1 MKKFTLFLALFS
13 ILFIYSCTDKEDE
26 ESIPQKAPVEIKGKV
41 EKGPFIKGSE
51 VKLYVLDNSFKQTG
65 KNYTTRIISNEGD
78 FAFDEL
84 EVSSP
89 YVLLTADGYYFNEV
103 EGDLSEGRL
112 SLDALVDVSKQ
123 QDINV
128 NILTHLK
135 KERILALIE
144 AGKSFEDANKQA
156 QQELLTCFALQEYA
170 DKDASTYSITAGT
183 NEAAALIVISSIVLT
198 DKSDAKVTEYL
209 MRLSE
214 EFKNTGTFSDDV
226 KAEIQ
231 EKSKR
236 LSFESIEDHIIE
248 RYRDLGKTIEVKD
261 LRYYVDWDGDGIA
274 GNELGDPDKERILHF
289 ETDTLH
295 VAAAGGRYEVKIE
308 TNIPFSDQLPPTP
321 GISYDPIE
329 HVDRDLVKIGNIK
342 CTSSIEDLRLLLNVM
357 PAESRIMNDTT
368 FTIYSFDGKNKAE
381 LLLVQEGDPNKPLEL
396 TSTGSSILSNFCTK
410 GRDAMN
416 NFHILDA
423 LYTQRFSYGSKTDW
437 KPIYEHQVNG
447 NTPLI
452 YDAWAKS
459 YQAIAALRQLKNAFQ
474 SEPLLHTSFAV
485 LESMFYYEMALW
497 WGNVVYVSPE
507 VSDNTTIFLPQTKI
521 DELFALLETD
531 LQKGIQ
537 LFPADNIS
545 FDAMQ
550 ASSYLF
556 YSNAV
561 PKAIL
566 AKMYMYLGECDKA
579 YPLLRQ
585 IIQSGNY
592 TLSNSRTNALSS
604 GSKEIIYAFRQDP
617 QSEYSRYIES
627 TDIVPALLY
636 SEVVMLAAEC
646 AYRLG
651 NNSEAVNYYNKVAES
666 RGAATISS
674 TTDFMS
680 AMLSLWENELKG
692 TGTYF
697 AFLKRN
703 NLAEEVL
710 NIPAYK
716 QLLPI
721 PWQELAKNPNIMQN
735 PGY

>member
-1 MKKFTLFLALFS
+1 MKKFTLFLTLVSFLFVA
-13 ILFIYSCTDKEDE
+13 SCSDKEDE
-26 ESIPQKAPVEIKGKV
+26 ELITPKSSVEIKGKV
-41 EKGPFIKGSE
+41 EKGPFVKGSE
-51 VKLYVLDNSFKQTG
+51 VKLYELDNSLKQTG
-65 KNYTTRIISNEGD
+65 VNYTTRIISNEGD
-78 FAFDEL
+78 FDFGEL
-84 EVSSP
+84 EVSSS

-112 SLDALVDVSKQ
+112 SLDALVDMSKQ

-135 KERILALIE
+135 KERILTLIK
-144 AGKSFEDANKQA
+144 AGKSFGDANKQA
-156 QQELLTCFALQEYA
+156 QSELLTCFALQQYA

-183 NEAAALIVISSIVLT
+183 DEAAALIVISSIVLE
-198 DKSDAKVTEYL
+198 DRSDAEVTEYL

-214 EFKNTGTFSDDV
+214 EFKNTGTFSDEV
-226 KAEIQ
+226 KVEIR
-231 EKSKR
+231 EKSRR
-236 LSFESIEDHIIE
+236 LSFESIKSSIIE
-248 RYRDLGKTIEVKD
+248 RYQELGKTVEVKD

-274 GNELGDPDKERILHF
+274 GNELGDPDQERILRF
-289 ETDTLH
+289 ETDTLR

-308 TNIPFSDQLPPTP
+308 TNIPFTTQPFLANITIPDIYFAQPLIKT
-321 GISYDPIE
+321 G
-329 HVDRDLVKIGNIK
+329 HIK
-342 CTSSIEDLRLLLNVM
+342 CSASFEKDRLVLSVE

-368 FTIYSFDGKNKAE
+368 FTIYSMDGKTSSR
-381 LLLVQEGDPNKPLEL
+381 LVLVQEGDPNKSLEL
-396 TSTGSSILSNFCTK
+396 TQRGEDILATFCSK

-416 NFHILDA
+416 DFHIFDA
-423 LYTQRFSYGSKTDW
+423 LYTQCFSYGTKTDW
-437 KPIYEHQVNG
+437 KPIYEHQVDG
-447 NTPLI
+447 YTPHI

-474 SEPLLHTSFAV
+474 SEPLLYTSFAV
-485 LESMFYYEMALW
+485 LESMFYYEMGVW
-497 WGNVVYVSPE
+497 WGNVVYVKGQTLDEHLSSPQLKE
-507 VSDNTTIFLPQTKI
+507 
-521 DELFALLETD
+521 DELFAIFEND
-531 LQKGIQ
+531 LQNGIR

-545 FDAMQ
+545 FDATQ

-561 PKAIL
+561 PKTIL
-566 AKMYMYLGECDKA
+566 AKMYMYLGEYDKA
-579 YPLLRQ
+579 YPLLTQ
-585 IIQSGNY
+585 IIQSGKY
-592 TLSNSRTNALSS
+592 TLSNSRTNALSLT
-604 GSKEIIYAFRQDP
+604 SKEIIYAFKQDP
-617 QSEYSRYIES
+617 QSDYSRYIES
-627 TDIVPALLY
+627 TDIVPTLLY

-651 NNSEAVNYYNKVAES
+651 NNGEAVNYYNKMAES

-674 TTDFMS
+674 TTDFIDH
-680 AMLSLWENELKG
+680 MLSLWQNELKG

-710 NIPAYK
+710 NISAYK

-721 PWQELAKNPNIMQN
+721 PQNELHKNPYMTQN

>member
-1 MKKFTLFLALFS
+1 MKKFTLFLTLISLLFVA
-13 ILFIYSCTDKEDE
+13 SCTDKEDE
-26 ESIPQKAPVEIKGKV
+26 ESAAPKAPVEIKGKV

-51 VKLYVLDNSFKQTG
+51 VKLYVLDNSFNQTG
-65 KNYTTRIISNEGD
+65 KNYTTRIISDEGD
-78 FAFDEL
+78 FDFGEL

-103 EGDLSEGRL
+103 EGDLSEGQL

-123 QDINV
+123 QDIQNINV

-135 KERILALIE
+135 KERILTLIE

-183 NEAAALIVISSIVLT
+183 DEAAALIVISSIVLT
-198 DKSDAKVTEYL
+198 GNSDAEVTEYL
-209 MRLSE
+209 MRLSG
-214 EFKNTGTFSDDV
+214 EFKNTGTFSDEV

-236 LSFESIEDHIIE
+236 LSFELIEDHIIE
-248 RYRDLGKTIEVKD
+248 RYHDLGKTIEVKD
-261 LRYYVDWDGDGIA
+261 LHYYVDWDGDGIA
-274 GNELGDPDKERILHF
+274 GNELGDPDEERILRF

-308 TNIPFSDQLPPTP
+308 ANIPFSDQL
-321 GISYDPIE
+321 GMISTDNYFSEPLI
-329 HVDRDLVKIGNIK
+329 KIGNISYTPSLENDK
-342 CTSSIEDLRLLLNVM
+342 VVLEVE
-357 PAESRIMNDTT
+357 PAESRIMNNTT

-381 LLLVQEGDPNKPLEL
+381 LVLVQEGDPNKPWEL
-396 TSTGSSILSNFCTK
+396 TQTGNNILADFCTK

-416 NFHILDA
+416 DFHILDA
-423 LYTQRFSYGSKTDW
+423 LYTQSFSYGSKTDW

-452 YDAWAKS
+452 YDAWTKS
-459 YQAIAALRQLKNAFQ
+459 YQAIRSSNLIMKYIKEV
-474 SEPLLHTSFAV
+474 EPSLYTSFAV
-485 LESMFYYEMALW
+485 LESMFYYEMAVW
-497 WGNVVYVSPE
+497 WGNVVHVKGQTLDEVMSSPQLKE
-507 VSDNTTIFLPQTKI
+507 

-566 AKMYMYLGECDKA
+566 AKMYMYLGEYDKA

-721 PWQELAKNPNIMQN
+721 PWQELNTNPRIKQN
-735 PGY
+735 PEY

>member
-1 MKKFTLFLALFS
+1 MALTSFLIFA
-13 ILFIYSCTDKEDE
+13 YSCSDKEDE
-26 ESIPQKAPVEIKGKV
+26 ELITPKSSVEIKGKV
-41 EKGPFIKGSE
+41 EKGPFVKGSE
-51 VKLYVLDNSFKQTG
+51 VKLYELDNSLKQTG
-65 KNYTTRIISNEGD
+65 VNYKTRIISNEGD
-78 FAFDEL
+78 FDFGEL
-84 EVSSP
+84 EVSSS

-135 KERILALIE
+135 KERILTLIK
-144 AGKSFEDANKQA
+144 AGKSFGDANKQA
-156 QQELLTCFALQEYA
+156 QSELLTCFALQQYA

-183 NEAAALIVISSIVLT
+183 DEAAALIVISSIVLE
-198 DKSDAKVTEYL
+198 DRSDAKVTEYL

-214 EFKNTGTFSDDV
+214 EFKNTGTFSDEV
-226 KAEIQ
+226 KVEIR
-231 EKSKR
+231 EKSRR
-236 LSFESIEDHIIE
+236 LSFESIKSSIIE
-248 RYRDLGKTIEVKD
+248 RYQELGKTVEVKD

-274 GNELGDPDKERILHF
+274 GNELGDPDQERILRF
-289 ETDTLH
+289 ETDTLR
-295 VAAAGGRYEVKIE
+295 VAAAGGKYEVKIE
-308 TNIPFSDQLPPTP
+308 TNIPFTTQPFLANITIPDIYFTQPLIKT
-321 GISYDPIE
+321 G
-329 HVDRDLVKIGNIK
+329 HIK
-342 CTSSIEDLRLLLNVM
+342 CSASFEKDRLVLSVE

-368 FTIYSFDGKNKAE
+368 FTIYSMDGKTSSQ
-381 LLLVQEGDPNKPLEL
+381 LVLVQEGDPNKSLEL
-396 TSTGSSILSNFCTK
+396 TQRGEDILATFCSK

-416 NFHILDA
+416 DFHILDA
-423 LYTQRFSYGSKTDW
+423 LYTQLFFYGSKTDW
-437 KPIYEHQVNG
+437 KLIYEHQVNG
-447 NTPLI
+447 TNFIVSAT
-452 YDAWAKS
+452 WAKS

-474 SEPLLHTSFAV
+474 SEPLLYTSFAV
-485 LESMFYYEMALW
+485 LESMFYYEMAVW
-497 WGNVVYVSPE
+497 WGDVVYAVSPNFE
-507 VSDNTTIFLPQTKI
+507 DYMNIFLPRMKI
-521 DELFALLETD
+521 DELFAILEKD
-531 LQKGIQ
+531 LQNGIR

-545 FDAMQ
+545 FDATQ

-561 PKAIL
+561 PKTIL
-566 AKMYMYLGECDKA
+566 AKIYMYLGEYNKA
-579 YPLLRQ
+579 YPLLQQ
-585 IIQSGNY
+585 IIQSSKY
-592 TLSNSRTNALSS
+592 TLSNSRAHALSLT
-604 GSKEIIYAFRQDP
+604 SKEIIYAFKQDP
-617 QSEYSRYIES
+617 QSDYSRYIES
-627 TDIVPALLY
+627 TDIVPTLLY

-651 NNSEAVNYYNKVAES
+651 NNGEAVNYYNKMAES

-674 TTDFMS
+674 TTTTDFMS

-721 PWQELAKNPNIMQN
+721 PESELMRNFHLTQN
-735 PGY
+735 PGYY

>member
-1 MKKFTLFLALFS
+1 MKKSTLYLTLIFFLLVA
-13 ILFIYSCTDKEDE
+13 SCSDKEDE
-26 ESIPQKAPVEIKGKV
+26 ESIPQKTIVEIKGKV
-41 EKGPFIKGSE
+41 EKGPFVKGSE
-51 VKLYVLDNSFKQTG
+51 VKLYELDNSLKQAG
-65 KNYTTRIISNEGD
+65 VNYTTRIISDEGD
-78 FAFDEL
+78 FDFGDL

-103 EGDLSEGRL
+103 GGDLSEGRL

-135 KERILALIE
+135 KERILTLIK

-156 QQELLTCFALQEYA
+156 QRELLTCFALQEYA

-198 DKSDAKVTEYL
+198 GKSDAEVTEYL
-209 MRLSE
+209 MRLSG

-226 KAEIQ
+226 KDEIRK
-231 EKSKR
+231 KSR
-236 LSFESIEDHIIE
+236 QLSFESIEDHIIE
-248 RYRDLGKTIEVKD
+248 RYHDLGKTIEVKD
-261 LRYYVDWDGDGIA
+261 LSYYVDWDGDGIA
-274 GNELGDPDKERILHF
+274 GNELGDPDKERILRF

-308 TNIPFSDQLPPTP
+308 ANIPFSDHPAMVISEDNYFSESLIKTGNMSYTP
-321 GISYDPIE
+321 SLESDKVVLE
-329 HVDRDLVKIGNIK
+329 V
-342 CTSSIEDLRLLLNVM
+342 E
-357 PAESRIMNDTT
+357 PAESRIMNNTT
-368 FTIYSFDGKNKAE
+368 FTIYSFDGKNKAD
-381 LLLVQEGDPNKPLEL
+381 LVLVQEGDPNKPLEL
-396 TSTGSSILSNFCTK
+396 TQTGNNILADFCTK

-423 LYTQRFSYGSKTDW
+423 LYTQSFSYGSKTDW

-447 NTPLI
+447 NTFLVS
-452 YDAWAKS
+452 DAWTKS
-459 YQAIAALRQLKNAFQ
+459 YQAIHSLNLIMKHIEEV
-474 SEPLLHTSFAV
+474 EPSMYTSFAV
-485 LESMFYYEMALW
+485 LESMFYYEMAVW
-497 WGNVVYVSPE
+497 WGNVVYVSPGGDIN
-507 VSDNTTIFLPQTKI
+507 SSLPQTKI
-521 DELFALLETD
+521 DELFVLLESD
-531 LQKGIQ
+531 LQNGIR
-537 LFPADNIS
+537 LLPADNIS
-545 FDAMQ
+545 FDTMQ

-556 YSNAV
+556 YSNVV
-561 PKAIL
+561 PKVIL
-566 AKMYMYLGECDKA
+566 AKMYMYLGEYDKA

-617 QSEYSRYIES
+617 QSEYSQYIES

-636 SEVVMLAAEC
+636 SEVVMSAAEC

>member
-1 MKKFTLFLALFS
+1 MKKFTLFLTLISFLFVA
-13 ILFIYSCTDKEDE
+13 SCSDKEDE
-26 ESIPQKAPVEIKGKV
+26 ELITPKSSVEIKGKV
-41 EKGPFIKGSE
+41 EKGPFVKGSE
-51 VKLYVLDNSFKQTG
+51 VKLYELDNSLKQTG
-65 KNYTTRIISNEGD
+65 VNYTTRIISDGGD
-78 FAFDEL
+78 FDFGEL
-84 EVSSP
+84 EVSSS

-103 EGDLSEGRL
+103 RGELSEGQL

-135 KERILALIE
+135 KERILTLIKE
-144 AGKSFEDANKQA
+144 GKSFKDANRQA

-183 NEAAALIVISSIVLT
+183 DEAAALIVISSIVLE
-198 DKSDAKVTEYL
+198 DRSDAEVTEYL

-214 EFKNTGTFSDDV
+214 EFKNTGTFSDEV
-226 KAEIQ
+226 KAEIR
-231 EKSKR
+231 EKSMQ

-248 RYRDLGKTIEVKD
+248 RYSELGKTIEVKD
-261 LRYYVDWDGDGIA
+261 LSYYVDWDGDGIA
-274 GNELGDPDKERILHF
+274 GNELGDPDEERILRF

-308 TNIPFSDQLPPTP
+308 TNIPFSDHPAMVISEDNYFSESLIKT
-321 GISYDPIE
+321 GNISYTASLESDKVVLE
-329 HVDRDLVKIGNIK
+329 V
-342 CTSSIEDLRLLLNVM
+342 E
-357 PAESRIMNDTT
+357 PAESRIMNNTT
-368 FTIYSFDGKNKAE
+368 FTIFSFDGQNKAE
-381 LLLVQEGDPNKPLEL
+381 LVLVQEGDSNKPLEL
-396 TSTGSSILSNFCTK
+396 TSTGSGILSNFCTR

-416 NFHILDA
+416 DFHIFDA
-423 LYTQRFSYGSKTDW
+423 LYTQLFSYGSKTDW

-447 NTPLI
+447 TTLLVS
-452 YDAWAKS
+452 DSWAKS
-459 YQAIAALRQLKNAFQ
+459 YQAIHSLNLIMKRIKEV
-474 SEPLLHTSFAV
+474 EPSIYTSFAV
-485 LESMFYYEMALW
+485 LESMFYYEMAVW
-497 WGNVVYVSPE
+497 WGDVVYVGPNVE
-507 VSDNTTIFLPQTKI
+507 EGMNIFLPRMKI
-521 DELFALLETD
+521 DELFAIFEND
-531 LQKGIQ
+531 LQNGIR

-545 FDAMQ
+545 FDATQ
-550 ASSYLF
+550 ASSCLF
-556 YSNAV
+556 YSNTV
-561 PKAIL
+561 PKTIL
-566 AKMYMYLGECDKA
+566 AKMYMYLGEYDKA
-579 YPLLRQ
+579 YPLLTQ
-585 IIQSGNY
+585 IIQSGKY
-592 TLSNSRTNALSS
+592 TLSNSRTNALSLT
-604 GSKEIIYAFRQDP
+604 SKEIIYAFKQDP

-692 TGTYF
+692 TSTYF

-716 QLLPI
+716 QLLTI

>member
-26 ESIPQKAPVEIKGKV
+26 ESIPQKTLVEIKGKV

-156 QQELLTCFALQEYA
+156 QRELLTCFALQEYA

-209 MRLSE
+209 MKLSE

-231 EKSKR
+231 EKSRR
-236 LSFESIEDHIIE
+236 LSFESIRNNIIE
-248 RYRDLGKTIEVKD
+248 RYHELGKTIEVKD
-261 LRYYVDWDGDGIA
+261 LHYYVDWDGDGIA
-274 GNELGDPDKERILHF
+274 GNELGDPDEERILRF

-295 VAAAGGRYEVKIE
+295 VAAVGGRYEVKIE
-308 TNIPFSDQLPPTP
+308 TNIPFSDQLPPAP

-329 HVDRDLVKIGNIK
+329 HVDRDLVKIGNISYTASLESDK
-342 CTSSIEDLRLLLNVM
+342 VVLEVE
-357 PAESRIMNDTT
+357 PAESRIMNNTT

-381 LLLVQEGDPNKPLEL
+381 LVLVQEGDPNKPLEL
-396 TSTGSSILSNFCTK
+396 TQSGKDILVTFCSRA
-410 GRDAMN
+410 RDAMN
-416 NFHILDA
+416 DFHILDA

-437 KPIYEHQVNG
+437 NSIYEHLVNG

-452 YDAWAKS
+452 YDTWAKS
-459 YQAIAALRQLKNAFQ
+459 YQAIALLRQLKNAFQ

-485 LESMFYYEMALW
+485 LESMFYYEIAVW
-497 WGNVVYVSPE
+497 WGNVVYVKGQT
-507 VSDNTTIFLPQTKI
+507 SDEAMSSSQLKE

-531 LQKGIQ
+531 LQNGIR

-545 FDAMQ
+545 FDTME
-550 ASSYLF
+550 ASSYLL
-556 YSNAV
+556 YSNSV

-566 AKMYMYLGECDKA
+566 AKMYMYLGEYDKA
-579 YPLLRQ
+579 YPLLTQ

-592 TLSNSRTNALSS
+592 TLSNLRTNALSS

-636 SEVVMLAAEC
+636 SEVVMMAAEC

-651 NNSEAVNYYNKVAES
+651 NNSEAVNYYNKVAGS
-666 RGAATISS
+666 RGAAIISS

-710 NIPAYK
+710 NIPVYK

>member
-1 MKKFTLFLALFS
+1 MKKFTLFLTLISFLFVA
-13 ILFIYSCTDKEDE
+13 SCSDKEDE
-26 ESIPQKAPVEIKGKV
+26 ELITPKSSVEIKGKV
-41 EKGPFIKGSE
+41 EKGPFVKGSE
-51 VKLYVLDNSFKQTG
+51 VKLYELDNSLKQTG
-65 KNYTTRIISNEGD
+65 VNYTTRIISDGGD
-78 FAFDEL
+78 FDFGEL
-84 EVSSP
+84 EVSSS

-103 EGDLSEGRL
+103 RGELSEGQL

-135 KERILALIE
+135 KERILTLIKE
-144 AGKSFEDANKQA
+144 GKSFKDANRQA

-183 NEAAALIVISSIVLT
+183 DEAAALIVISSIVLE
-198 DKSDAKVTEYL
+198 DRSDAEVTEYL

-214 EFKNTGTFSDDV
+214 EFKNTGTFSDEV
-226 KAEIQ
+226 KAEIR
-231 EKSKR
+231 EKSMQ

-248 RYRDLGKTIEVKD
+248 RYSELGKTIEVKD
-261 LRYYVDWDGDGIA
+261 LSYYVDWDGDGIA
-274 GNELGDPDKERILHF
+274 GNELGDPDQERILRF

-308 TNIPFSDQLPPTP
+308 TNIPFSDHLPPTLRIP
-321 GISYDPIE
+321 GTII
-329 HVDRDLVKIGNIK
+329 VDSRDLFKIGNIK
-342 CTSSIEDLRLLLNVM
+342 CTASIESDRLILNVE

-368 FTIYSFDGKNKAE
+368 FTIYSMDGKTSSQ
-381 LLLVQEGDPNKPLEL
+381 LVLVQEGDPNKPLEL
-396 TSTGSSILSNFCTK
+396 TQRGEDILATFCSK

-416 NFHILDA
+416 DFHILDA
-423 LYTQRFSYGSKTDW
+423 LYTQLFSYGSKTDW

-447 NTPLI
+447 TNFLVSAT
-452 YDAWAKS
+452 WAKS

-474 SEPLLHTSFAV
+474 SEPLLYTSFAV
-485 LESMFYYEMALW
+485 LESMFYYEMAVW

-507 VSDNTTIFLPQTKI
+507 VSDDITISLPQMKI
-521 DELFALLETD
+521 DELFALLESD
-531 LQKGIQ
+531 LRKGIQ
-537 LFPADNIS
+537 LLPADNIS

-556 YSNAV
+556 YSNTV
-561 PKAIL
+561 PKTIL
-566 AKMYMYLGECDKA
+566 AKMYMYLGKYDKA
-579 YPLLRQ
+579 YPLLTQ
-585 IIQSGNY
+585 IIQSGKY
-592 TLSNSRTNALSS
+592 TLSNSRTNALSLT
-604 GSKEIIYAFRQDP
+604 SKEIIYAFKQDP
-617 QSEYSRYIES
+617 QSDYSRYIES
-627 TDIVPALLY
+627 TDIVPTLLY

-651 NNSEAVNYYNKVAES
+651 NNGKAVNYYNKMAES

-680 AMLSLWENELKG
+680 AMLSLWKNELKG

-721 PWQELAKNPNIMQN
+721 PESELMRNPYLVQN
-735 PGY
+735 PEY

>member
-1 MKKFTLFLALFS
+1 MKKSTLYLTLIFFLLVA
-13 ILFIYSCTDKEDE
+13 SCSDKEDE
-26 ESIPQKAPVEIKGKV
+26 ESIPQKTIVEIKGKV
-41 EKGPFIKGSE
+41 EKGPFVKGSE
-51 VKLYVLDNSFKQTG
+51 VKLYELDNSLKQAG
-65 KNYTTRIISNEGD
+65 VNYTTRIISDEGD
-78 FAFDEL
+78 FDFGDL

-103 EGDLSEGRL
+103 GGDLSEGRL

-135 KERILALIE
+135 KERILTLIK

-156 QQELLTCFALQEYA
+156 QRELLTCFALQEYA

-198 DKSDAKVTEYL
+198 GKSDAEVTEYL
-209 MRLSE
+209 MRLSG
-214 EFKNTGTFSDDV
+214 EFKNTGTFSDEV
-226 KAEIQ
+226 KAEIR
-231 EKSKR
+231 EKSR
-236 LSFESIEDHIIE
+236 QLSFESIEDHIIE
-248 RYRDLGKTIEVKD
+248 RYHDLGKTIEVKD
-261 LRYYVDWDGDGIA
+261 LSYYVDWDGDGIA
-274 GNELGDPDKERILHF
+274 GNELGDPDKERILRF

-308 TNIPFSDQLPPTP
+308 ANIPFSDHPAMVISEDNYFSESLIKT
-321 GISYDPIE
+321 GNISYTPSLESDKVVLE
-329 HVDRDLVKIGNIK
+329 V
-342 CTSSIEDLRLLLNVM
+342 E
-357 PAESRIMNDTT
+357 PAESRIMNNTT
-368 FTIYSFDGKNKAE
+368 FTIYSFDGKNKAD
-381 LLLVQEGDPNKPLEL
+381 LVLVQEGDPNKPVEL
-396 TSTGSSILSNFCTK
+396 TQTGNNILADFCTK

-416 NFHILDA
+416 DFHILDA

-447 NTPLI
+447 NTFLVS
-452 YDAWAKS
+452 DTWTKS

-485 LESMFYYEMALW
+485 LESMFYYEMAVW
-497 WGNVVYVSPE
+497 WGNVVYVKGQTLDEVMSSPQLKE
-507 VSDNTTIFLPQTKI
+507 

-531 LQKGIQ
+531 LRKGIQ
-537 LFPADNIS
+537 LLPADNIS
-545 FDAMQ
+545 FDTMQ

-556 YSNAV
+556 YSNVV

-566 AKMYMYLGECDKA
+566 AKMYMYLGEYDKA

-604 GSKEIIYAFRQDP
+604 GSKEIIYAFKQDP

-666 RGAATISS
+666 RGVATISS

-692 TGTYF
+692 TGTYL

-721 PWQELAKNPNIMQN
+721 PWHELNTNPRIKQN

>member
-1 MKKFTLFLALFS
+1 MKKSTLYLTLISFLLVA
-13 ILFIYSCTDKEDE
+13 SCSDKEDE
-26 ESIPQKAPVEIKGKV
+26 ESAAPKAPVEIKGKV
-41 EKGPFIKGSE
+41 EKGPFIKGSG
-51 VKLYVLDNSFKQTG
+51 VKLYVLDNSFNQTG
-65 KNYTTRIISNEGD
+65 KNYMTRIISDEGD
-78 FAFDEL
+78 FDFGEL

-103 EGDLSEGRL
+103 ADRLSEGQL

-135 KERILALIE
+135 KERILTLIK

-156 QQELLTCFALQEYA
+156 QRELLTCFALQEYA
-170 DKDASTYSITAGT
+170 DKDVSTYSITTGT

-198 DKSDAKVTEYL
+198 DKSDAEVTEYL
-209 MRLSE
+209 MRLSG
-214 EFKNTGTFSDDV
+214 EFKNTGTFSDEI
-226 KAEIQ
+226 KAEIR

-248 RYRDLGKTIEVKD
+248 RYHDLGKTIEVKD
-261 LRYYVDWDGDGIA
+261 LSYYVDWDGDGIA
-274 GNELGDPDKERILHF
+274 GNELGDPDEERILRF
-289 ETDTLH
+289 EIDTLH

-308 TNIPFSDQLPPTP
+308 ANIPFSDQL
-321 GISYDPIE
+321 GMISTDNYFSEPFI
-329 HVDRDLVKIGNIK
+329 KIGNISYTPSLESDK
-342 CTSSIEDLRLLLNVM
+342 VVLEIE
-357 PAESRIMNDTT
+357 PAESRIMNNTT
-368 FTIYSFDGKNKAE
+368 LTIYSFDGKNKAE
-381 LLLVQEGDPNKPLEL
+381 LVLVQEGDPNKPLEL
-396 TSTGSSILSNFCTK
+396 TQTGNNILADFCTK

-437 KPIYEHQVNG
+437 EPIYEHQVNG

-459 YQAIAALRQLKNAFQ
+459 YQAIRSLNLIMKYIKEV
-474 SEPLLHTSFAV
+474 EPSLHTSFAV
-485 LESMFYYEMALW
+485 LESMFYYEIAVW
-497 WGNVVYVSPE
+497 WGNVVYVKGQT
-507 VSDNTTIFLPQTKI
+507 SDEAMSSSQLKE
-521 DELFALLETD
+521 DELFAIFEND
-531 LQKGIQ
+531 LQNGIR
-537 LFPADNIS
+537 LLPADNIS

-550 ASSYLF
+550 ASSYLL
-556 YSNAV
+556 YSNSV

-566 AKMYMYLGECDKA
+566 AKMYMYLGEYDKA
-579 YPLLRQ
+579 YYLLTQ

-651 NNSEAVNYYNKVAES
+651 NNGEAVNYYNKVAES

-674 TTDFMS
+674 TTTTDFMS

-721 PWQELAKNPNIMQN
+721 PRQELDLNPRIKQN

>member
-1 MKKFTLFLALFS
+1 MKKSTLFLTLTSLLFVA
-13 ILFIYSCTDKEDE
+13 SCTDKEDE
-26 ESIPQKAPVEIKGKV
+26 ESAAPKVPVEIKGKV
-41 EKGPFIKGSE
+41 EKGPFVKGSE
-51 VKLYVLDNSFKQTG
+51 VKLYELDNSLKQTG
-65 KNYTTRIISNEGD
+65 VNYTTRIISDGGD
-78 FAFDEL
+78 FDFGEL

-103 EGDLSEGRL
+103 RGELSKGQL

-135 KERILALIE
+135 KERILTLIKE
-144 AGKSFEDANKQA
+144 GKSFKDANKQA

-170 DKDASTYSITAGT
+170 DKDASTYSIAAGT
-183 NEAAALIVISSIVLT
+183 DEAAALIVISSIVLT
-198 DKSDAKVTEYL
+198 GKSDAEVTEYL

-214 EFKNTGTFSDDV
+214 EFKNTGTFSDEV
-226 KAEIQ
+226 KTEIR
-231 EKSKR
+231 EKSRR
-236 LSFESIEDHIIE
+236 LSFESIKNNIIE
-248 RYRDLGKTIEVKD
+248 RYSDLGKTIEVKD
-261 LRYYVDWDGDGIA
+261 LSYYVDWDGDGIA
-274 GNELGDPDKERILHF
+274 GNELGDPDEERILRF

-295 VAAAGGRYEVKIE
+295 VAAVGGKYEVKIE
-308 TNIPFSDQLPPTP
+308 TNIPFSDQPAVTTPLPLDVYSPEPLIKT
-321 GISYDPIE
+321 G
-329 HVDRDLVKIGNIK
+329 HIK
-342 CTSSIEDLRLLLNVM
+342 CSASFEKDRLVLSVE

-368 FTIYSFDGKNKAE
+368 FTIYSMDGKNKAE
-381 LLLVQEGDPNKPLEL
+381 LVLVQEGDPNKPLEL
-396 TSTGSSILSNFCTK
+396 TSTGNNTLVGFCTR

-416 NFHILDA
+416 DFHILDA
-423 LYTQRFSYGSKTDW
+423 LYTQCFSYGSKTDW

-447 NTPLI
+447 TTFLI
-452 YDAWAKS
+452 SDTWTKS

-485 LESMFYYEMALW
+485 LESMFYYETAVW
-497 WGNVVYVSPE
+497 WGNVVYVKG
-507 VSDNTTIFLPQTKI
+507 QTLDELFSSSQLKE
-521 DELFALLETD
+521 DELFAIFEND
-531 LQKGIQ
+531 LQNGIR

-545 FDAMQ
+545 FDAAQ

-566 AKMYMYLGECDKA
+566 AKMYMYLGEYNKA
-579 YPLLRQ
+579 YPLLQQ
-585 IIQSGNY
+585 IIQSGVY

-604 GSKEIIYAFRQDP
+604 GSKEIIYAFKQDP
-617 QSEYSRYIES
+617 QSDYSRYIES
-627 TDIVPALLY
+627 MDIVPTLLY

-651 NNSEAVNYYNKVAES
+651 NAGDAISYYNKMAES

-680 AMLSLWENELKG
+680 AMLSLWQNELKG

-721 PWQELAKNPNIMQN
+721 PQQEINLNRYIVQN

>member
-1 MKKFTLFLALFS
+1 MKKFTLFFTLISLLFVA
-13 ILFIYSCTDKEDE
+13 SCTDKEDE
-26 ESIPQKAPVEIKGKV
+26 GLIPQKTLVEIKGKV

-51 VKLYVLDNSFKQTG
+51 VKLYELDNSLKQAG
-65 KNYTTRIISNEGD
+65 VNYTTRIISDEGD

-103 EGDLSEGRL
+103 GGRLSEGQL

-135 KERILALIE
+135 KERILALIK

-170 DKDASTYSITAGT
+170 DKDVSTYSITAGT
-183 NEAAALIVISSIVLT
+183 DEAAALIVISSIVLT
-198 DKSDAKVTEYL
+198 DKTDAEVTEYL
-209 MRLSE
+209 MRLSG
-214 EFKNTGTFSDDV
+214 EFKNTGTFSDEV
-226 KAEIQ
+226 KAEIR

-261 LRYYVDWDGDGIA
+261 LSYYVDWDGDGIA
-274 GNELGDPDKERILHF
+274 GNELGDPDEERILRF

-308 TNIPFSDQLPPTP
+308 TNIPFSDQLDMISTDNYFSEPLIKT
-321 GISYDPIE
+321 GNISYTPSLESDKVVLE
-329 HVDRDLVKIGNIK
+329 V
-342 CTSSIEDLRLLLNVM
+342 E
-357 PAESRIMNDTT
+357 PAESRIMNNTT

-381 LLLVQEGDPNKPLEL
+381 LVLVQEGDPNKPLEL
-396 TSTGSSILSNFCTK
+396 TQTGNNILADFCTK

-423 LYTQRFSYGSKTDW
+423 LYTQRFSSGSKTDW

-452 YDAWAKS
+452 YDAWVKS
-459 YQAIAALRQLKNAFQ
+459 YQAIALLRQLKNAFQ

-485 LESMFYYEMALW
+485 LESMFYYEMAVW
-497 WGNVVYVSPE
+497 WGNVVYVKGQTLEEIMSSPQLKE
-507 VSDNTTIFLPQTKI
+507 

-531 LQKGIQ
+531 LRKGIQ
-537 LFPADNIS
+537 LLPADNIS
-545 FDAMQ
+545 FDAME

-556 YSNAV
+556 YSNVV
-561 PKAIL
+561 PKSIL
-566 AKMYMYLGECDKA
+566 AKMYMYLGKYDKA
-579 YPLLRQ
+579 YPLLTQ

-636 SEVVMLAAEC
+636 SEVVMLTAEC

-651 NNSEAVNYYNKVAES
+651 YNDEAVNYYNKVAES

-721 PWQELAKNPNIMQN
+721 PWQELANNPNIMQN

>member
-1 MKKFTLFLALFS
+1 MKKFTLFLTLISFLFVA
-13 ILFIYSCTDKEDE
+13 SCSDKEDE
-26 ESIPQKAPVEIKGKV
+26 ELITPKSSVEIKGKV
-41 EKGPFIKGSE
+41 EKGPFVKGSE
-51 VKLYVLDNSFKQTG
+51 VKLYELDNSLKQTG
-65 KNYTTRIISNEGD
+65 VNYTTRIISNEGD
-78 FAFDEL
+78 FDFGEL
-84 EVSSP
+84 EVSSS

-103 EGDLSEGRL
+103 RGELSEGQL

-135 KERILALIE
+135 KERILTLIKE
-144 AGKSFEDANKQA
+144 GKSFKDANRQA

-183 NEAAALIVISSIVLT
+183 DEAAALIVISSIVLE
-198 DKSDAKVTEYL
+198 DRSDAEVTEYL

-214 EFKNTGTFSDDV
+214 EFKNTGTFSDEV
-226 KAEIQ
+226 KAEIR
-231 EKSKR
+231 EKSMQ

-274 GNELGDPDKERILHF
+274 GNELGDPDEERILRF

-295 VAAAGGRYEVKIE
+295 VAAAGGSYEVKIE
-308 TNIPFSDQLPPTP
+308 TNIPFSDHPAVTPSLP
-321 GISYDPIE
+321 
-329 HVDRDLVKIGNIK
+329 LVPYSPEPLFKIGNIK
-342 CTSSIEDLRLLLNVM
+342 CTASIESDRLILNID

-368 FTIYSFDGKNKAE
+368 FTIYSMDGKTFSR
-381 LLLVQEGDPNKPLEL
+381 LVLVQEGDPNKPLEL
-396 TSTGSSILSNFCTK
+396 TSTGSSILLNFLTK

-416 NFHILDA
+416 DFHIFDA
-423 LYTQRFSYGSKTDW
+423 LYTQLFSYGSKTDW

-447 NTPLI
+447 TTLLVS
-452 YDAWAKS
+452 DSWAKS
-459 YQAIAALRQLKNAFQ
+459 YQAIHSLNLIMKRIKEV
-474 SEPLLHTSFAV
+474 EPSIYTSFAV
-485 LESMFYYEMALW
+485 LESMFYYEMAVW
-497 WGNVVYVSPE
+497 WGDVVYVGPNVE
-507 VSDNTTIFLPQTKI
+507 EGMNIFLPRMKI
-521 DELFALLETD
+521 DELFAIFEND
-531 LQKGIQ
+531 LQNGIR

-561 PKAIL
+561 PQAIL
-566 AKMYMYLGECDKA
+566 AKMYMYLGEYDKA
-579 YPLLRQ
+579 YPLLTQ
-585 IIQSGNY
+585 IIQSGKY
-592 TLSNSRTNALSS
+592 TLSNSRTNALSLT
-604 GSKEIIYAFRQDP
+604 SKEIIYAFKQDP

-651 NNSEAVNYYNKVAES
+651 NAGDAISYYNRMAES

-680 AMLSLWENELKG
+680 AMLSLWQNELKG